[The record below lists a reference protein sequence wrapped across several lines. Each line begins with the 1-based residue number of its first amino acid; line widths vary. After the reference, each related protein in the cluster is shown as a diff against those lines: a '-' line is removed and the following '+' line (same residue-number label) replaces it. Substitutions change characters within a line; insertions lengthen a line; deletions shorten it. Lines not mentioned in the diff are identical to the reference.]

1 MKGQLQL
8 REDLVRTRSLSVT
21 RWMQPPE
28 LYRYFG
34 PRSEDRYVGFKA
46 LETVNHAVNYGCP
59 MISQVNLMLTMQND
73 AKLFEEYSQV
83 LCECVIAATGV
94 WFFYSWNWCTFSAMC
109 QCVLKSPS
117 SWLNWFGPW
126 AWDIGSQMQ
135 GFSRIAW
142 PQTRWG
148 GNRIWY
154 LWRCGYRKVY
164 HGINVPV
171 ATDDEFFLS
180 VFPDSK
186 AAEAQT
192 WRMQDGVT
200 VALVQFLD
208 ALRIFEVLSSG
219 DLEILIFIIF
229 DPTFF
234 SFCTCLVQICRRF
247 WDGKTMLGRR
257 GGPGRPVECCTFL
270 ERQINHSWSGNPCYQ
285 WQLESATDVRGA
297 WEIPPIPA
305 RAIAWSWI
313 CILQLFFPYF
323 SPYSDIQVPSSSF
336 NFINILSTA
345 IFWYWFELWSYLIL
359 IRYSIDICLWNI
371 LVSPWWRSHTPSL
384 DRSSSSSRSWSRPR
398 RWSWIFGI
406 LDQRHR
412 QREPREPHFWRFSG
426 KQRKQLLLM
435 FVATVAFNCWFWSLP
450 WP

>member
-148 GNRIWY
+148 GDRIWY

-234 SFCTCLVQICRRF
+234 FPFVHVWFRF
-247 WDGKTMLGRR
+247 
-257 GGPGRPVECCTFL
+257 VE
-270 ERQINHSWSGNPCYQ
+270 G
-285 WQLESATDVRGA
+285 
-297 WEIPPIPA
+297 
-305 RAIAWSWI
+305 
-313 CILQLFFPYF
+313 
-323 SPYSDIQVPSSSF
+323 
-336 NFINILSTA
+336 
-345 IFWYWFELWSYLIL
+345 
-359 IRYSIDICLWNI
+359 
-371 LVSPWWRSHTPSL
+371 
-384 DRSSSSSRSWSRPR
+384 
-398 RWSWIFGI
+398 FGMAK
-406 LDQRHR
+406 R
-412 QREPREPHFWRFSG
+412 
-426 KQRKQLLLM
+426 
-435 FVATVAFNCWFWSLP
+435 C
-450 WP
+450 